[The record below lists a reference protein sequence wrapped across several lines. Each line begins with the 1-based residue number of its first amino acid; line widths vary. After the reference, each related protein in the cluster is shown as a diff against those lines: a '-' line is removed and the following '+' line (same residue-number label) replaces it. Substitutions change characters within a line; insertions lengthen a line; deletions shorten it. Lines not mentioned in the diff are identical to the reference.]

1 MRSRHAVQQQLSSV
15 PQLSN
20 STNVSNQLKLPS
32 SIIMKTALVILPA
45 CLLVLAH
52 LSSAQMLS
60 TDIPSIDCEQVQ
72 NLSPECTTALAQ
84 GATGADQAAAFCRG
98 DCFQTVLS
106 AYRSC
111 GAAGET
117 IAQSVQE
124 GEKRSYQIII
134 SSYAMQPAI
143 NCSCC

>member
-1 MRSRHAVQQQLSSV
+1 MQFSSSYHQYI

-20 STNVSNQLKLPS
+20 SINVSNQPKLPS
-32 SIIMKTALVILPA
+32 SITMKTALVILPA

-52 LSSAQMLS
+52 LGSTQLLS
-60 TDIPSIDCEQVQ
+60 TDIPPIDCEQVR
-72 NLSPECTTALAQ
+72 NLSPECMTASQ
-84 GATGADQAAAFCRG
+84 GATGADQVAAFCRG

-111 GAAGET
+111 GAAGEA

-124 GEKRSYQIII
+124 GEKRTHQIII
-134 SSYAMQPAI
+134 SSYMQ
-143 NCSCC
+143 CSLQLIVAVADH

>member
-1 MRSRHAVQQQLSSV
+1 
-15 PQLSN
+15 
-20 STNVSNQLKLPS
+20 
-32 SIIMKTALVILPA
+32 MKTALVILPA

-52 LSSAQMLS
+52 LSSAQI

-84 GATGADQAAAFCRG
+84 GATGADQVAAFCRG

-124 GEKRSYQIII
+124 GEKRSYRIIILI

-143 NCSCC
+143 IIVAVTDH